1 MVGSNPSPSTARLNS
16 LPFLAEADIKT
27 LLMVLVSFDHDED
40 LLDECRPYITGA
52 WDYMENI
59 PDDLR
64 EKIIVRVADLLADID
79 AGMTPRTAAP
89 SAKLLEKMMSTFVG
103 QPIPPEYIP
112 LTKQQFSFQSIRNAT
127 ARDSAAP
134 AAVANT
140 DFKVVIIG
148 AGMSGICAAIKLK
161 EAGIPFVI
169 FEKNDAVGGTWY
181 ENTYPGAGV
190 DTPNHIYSFS
200 FEPNHD
206 WSEYFAKRDEIFKYF
221 ASLSD
226 KYRLG
231 ESIRFGANV
240 TDAVY
245 DDDRASWKVTAEFDD
260 GSHEVVEANAV
271 LFGVGLLNRPSVPN
285 LRGLENFLGPVLHT
299 AQWDNTVALTGKRVG
314 MIGTG
319 ASGMQVGPTIAPEV
333 EHLTIF
339 QRSPHWVTHNP
350 NYHRHVTAGKKWALK
365 NIPYYADWYRFQL
378 FWATADSL
386 HASLHVD
393 PTWPHLDRSLN
404 EANEKMRQALIAS
417 VESQIGDDPELLEK
431 VIPTYPPYGKR
442 MLRDNNWYRTLKRE
456 NVALV
461 TEKIDEI
468 QADAVVTSDGK
479 KHQIDVLVL
488 ATGFSVGQ
496 VLGPINVHGTQGVDL
511 RSIWGEDDPRA
522 YLGITVPNFPNLF
535 IMAGPNTSPAHGGS
549 AIFNAECQVN
559 YIIQALQILAEGEYD
574 AVDVRKDVH
583 DAYND
588 RVDAQNA
595 KMVWAHQGVNSWYK
609 NKHGRVFASIPWRMV
624 DYWNWTRKFEPGDYN
639 WQRAKYRTA
648 DQELDRFKS
657 GSPATLR

>member
-1 MVGSNPSPSTARLNS
+1 MAASSSSTSIQNPNL
-16 LPFLAEADIKT
+16 LDLLAEADIKT
-27 LLMVLVSFDHDED
+27 LLMVLVTFEHDEN
-40 LLDECRPYITGA
+40 LLEECQPYITGA
-52 WDYMENI
+52 WDYMQNI
-59 PDDLR
+59 PSDLR
-64 EKIIVRVADLLADID
+64 ERIIARVAYLLADIN
-79 AGMTPRTAAP
+79 AGTRTRTASP
-89 SAKLLEKMMSTFVG
+89 SSGLLMKMMSTFVG

-112 LTKQQFSFQSIRNAT
+112 LTTQQFSFPSV
-127 ARDSAAP
+127 RDMQGNVDGNSSGASKS
-134 AAVANT
+134 
-140 DFKVVIIG
+140 DFKVAIIG
-148 AGMSGICAAIKLK
+148 AGMSGICAAIKLQ

-181 ENTYPGAGV
+181 ENIYPGAGV

-221 ASLSD
+221 DAVSE
-226 KYRLG
+226 KYGLYQ
-231 ESIRFGANV
+231 SIRFGANV
-240 TDAVY
+240 KEAVY
-245 DDDRASWKVTAEFDD
+245 NDALATWKVTAERPD
-260 GSHEVVEANAV
+260 GTREVVEANAV

-285 LRGLENFLGPVLHT
+285 VPGLDKFLGPVLHT
-299 AQWDNTVALTGKRVG
+299 AQWDNSVKWQGKRVG

-319 ASGMQVGPTIAPEV
+319 ASGMQVGPTMAPEV

-339 QRSPHWVTHNP
+339 QRSPHWVTSNP
-350 NYHRHVTAGKKWALK
+350 NYHRKVTAGKKWALK

-404 EANEKMRQALIAS
+404 ESNEKMRQALIAS
-417 VESQIGDDPELLEK
+417 VESQIGDDPELLAK

-442 MLRDNNWYRTLKRE
+442 MLRDNHWYHTLKRE
-456 NVALV
+456 NVSLV
-461 TEKIDEI
+461 TERISEI
-468 QADAVVTSDGK
+468 KADAVITSDGQR
-479 KHQIDVLVL
+479 HEIDVLVL

-496 VLGPINVHGTQGVDL
+496 VLGPIDVHGTQGIHL

-559 YIIQALQILAEGEYD
+559 YIVQALQILAKGKYS
-574 AVDVRKDVH
+574 AIDVRQEVH
-583 DAYND
+583 DGYND

-609 NKHGRVFASIPWRMV
+609 NKSGRVFASIPWRMV
-624 DYWNWTRKFEPGDYN
+624 DYWSWTKKFEPEDYN
-639 WQRAKYRTA
+639 WR
-648 DQELDRFKS
+648 
-657 GSPATLR
+657 PATIALSDVTMKS

>member
-1 MVGSNPSPSTARLNS
+1 MAGSNPSPSTQLN
-16 LPFLAEADIKT
+16 LPDLLAEADIKT
-27 LLMVLVSFDHDED
+27 LLMVLVTFDHDERI
-40 LLDECRPYITGA
+40 LDECQPYITGA

-59 PDDLR
+59 PSYLR
-64 EKIIVRVADLLADID
+64 EKIITRLADLLSDIN
-79 AGMTPRTAAP
+79 AGKRPRTATPTAE
-89 SAKLLEKMMSTFVG
+89 LLEKMMSTFVG
-103 QPIPPEYIP
+103 QPIPSEYIP
-112 LTKQQFSFQSIRNAT
+112 LTTQQFSFPLIPEARGKHSGIASRAT
-127 ARDSAAP
+127 KS
-134 AAVANT
+134 

-161 EAGIPFVI
+161 EADIPFII

-221 ASLSD
+221 EAVSE
-226 KYRLG
+226 KYGLYQ
-231 ESIRFGANV
+231 SIRFGANV

-245 DDDRASWKVTAEFDD
+245 DDEHASWKVTAEFSD
-260 GSHEVVEANAV
+260 GTREVVEANAV

-285 LRGLENFLGPVLHT
+285 LQGLEKFEGPVLHT
-299 AQWDNTVALTGKRVG
+299 AQWDSSVKWKGKRVG

-339 QRSPHWVTHNP
+339 QRSPHWVTYNP
-350 NYHRHVTAGKKWALK
+350 NYHRRVTPGKEWALK

-393 PTWPHLDRSLN
+393 PTWPYLDRSLN
-404 EANEKMRQALIAS
+404 ETNEKMRQALIAS
-417 VESQIGDDPELLEK
+417 VESQIGDDPELLAK

-442 MLRDNNWYRTLKRE
+442 MLRDNHWYRTLKRE
-456 NVALV
+456 NVSLV
-461 TEKIDEI
+461 TERIAEL
-468 QADAVVTSDGK
+468 QAGAVITSDSQ
-479 KHQIDVLVL
+479 KHDIEVLVL

-496 VLGPINVHGTQGVDL
+496 VLGPINVHGAHGIDL

-559 YIIQALQILAEGEYD
+559 YIVQALQILATGEYS

-583 DAYND
+583 DAYNE

-595 KMVWAHQGVNSWYK
+595 KMVWTHQGVNSWYK
-609 NKHGRVFASIPWRMV
+609 NRHGRVFASIPWRMV
-624 DYWNWTRKFEPGDYN
+624 DYWSWTRKFEPGEYN
-639 WQRAKYRTA
+639 
-648 DQELDRFKS
+648 
-657 GSPATLR
+657 LR